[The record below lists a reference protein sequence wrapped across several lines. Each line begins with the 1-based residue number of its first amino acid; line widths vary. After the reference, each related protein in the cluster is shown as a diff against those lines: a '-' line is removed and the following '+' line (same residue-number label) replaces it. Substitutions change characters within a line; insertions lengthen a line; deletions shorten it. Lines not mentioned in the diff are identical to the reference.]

1 MYRLTENECIQR
13 VSDGA
18 FIPPDPE
25 NRDYSEYQAWVSAGN
40 VPAPYVPPAVATVTK
55 REALV
60 AALSSA
66 LELSQDEVKA
76 LFAEAAKL

>member
-18 FIPPDPE
+18 VIPPDLE
-25 NRDYSEYQAWVSAGN
+25 NRDFIAYQAWLSAGN
-40 VPAPYVPPAVATVTK
+40 DPEPFVPPVVKEPTK

-60 AALSSA
+60 VAISSA
-66 LELSQDEVKA
+66 LGISQDEVKA